1 MKIDAGFNLH
11 VASWLRTTFSI
22 KLKKGAVDMGK
33 SGAKG
38 DSYYGKVAANYE
50 KRRAKQ
56 GWWKVEQEEMLSLLE
71 TLPEGLSV
79 LDVPFGTGR
88 FVPYYVDRGFTIHGL
103 DASIEMLS
111 AARKSLGDN
120 FNKCKV
126 SVGSAME
133 MDFNDNQFDLL
144 VSTRFLRDIIVAK
157 DAKKALSEF
166 ARVTK
171 QYAIIQLGEN
181 TQDYSEEIDPEVILE
196 SKLSAGANAELLGEV
211 GFEVIEKRLVNS
223 DSDANSNI
231 YHILCRKA
239 AHVD

>member
-1 MKIDAGFNLH
+1 
-11 VASWLRTTFSI
+11 
-22 KLKKGAVDMGK
+22 MGK

>member
-1 MKIDAGFNLH
+1 
-11 VASWLRTTFSI
+11 
-22 KLKKGAVDMGK
+22 MGK

-38 DSYYGKVAANYE
+38 DSYYGKVAENYE
-50 KRRAKQ
+50 KRRTKQ
-56 GWWKVEQEEMLSLLE
+56 DWWKVEQEQMQSLLG

-79 LDVPFGTGR
+79 LDIPFGTGR
-88 FVPYYVDRGFTIHGL
+88 FVPYYVDRGFSIHGL

-111 AARKSLGDN
+111 AAQESLGDN

-126 SVGSAME
+126 SVGNAME

-171 QYAIIQLGEN
+171 QYAIVQLGEN
-181 TQDYSEEIDPEVILE
+181 TQDVNKAIYPDVILE
-196 SKLSAGANAELLGEV
+196 SKLSADGNAELLGEV
-211 GFEVIEKRLVNS
+211 GFEVVERRLVKS
-223 DSDANSNI
+223 DPEMNSNI

-239 AHVD
+239 ANAD